1 MKTLF
6 STWIVGLLMI
16 LMSSPAH
23 SEEGT
28 SPKGAN
34 ELVMLCWTDYMPRP
48 VMDLF
53 EKETGIHITV
63 DYFSTHLEMLQQLL
77 VSKSYYDLIQTTGF
91 MVHELNEGRTD
102 MLSPIDQEKIPNLA
116 NIGQEFKNLP
126 FDPGNKYSIP
136 IMISTVGI
144 VVNKTLVGDTKVEHF
159 ADAFQERFR
168 DKIVVDD
175 DPVEIMHWTLLSQGT
190 SPEGVSGADLERV
203 RPILQKWLPMVH
215 LFVPYNSHEPMLKG
229 DGALGVI
236 YSGDAAILIDK
247 DPKFQWIL
255 PAEQTRMIVDCLA
268 IPKGARHVENAERF
282 MNFLLRPDVSKMF
295 SDFWPGTNPNLKARE
310 LMSPKQLAN
319 EASYPTAEQMSRL
332 KPIRNVRAEDV
343 ETMSNIVR
351 DIRDPFQPTH

>member
-1 MKTLF
+1 MIVIS
-6 STWIVGLLMI
+6 STVRC
-16 LMSSPAH
+16 
-23 SEEGT
+23 EEMT
-28 SPKGAN
+28 PPRGAN

-91 MVHELNEGRTD
+91 MVHELSESRTD
-102 MLSPIDQEKIPNLA
+102 MLAPIDQGKIPNLA
-116 NIGQEFKNLP
+116 NIAPEFKNLP

-144 VVNKTLVGDTKVEHF
+144 VVNKALIGDAKVEHF

-175 DPVEIMHWTLLSQGT
+175 DPVEIMYWVLLSQGI
-190 SPEGVSGADLERV
+190 SPEGVSEVDMERV

-215 LFVPYNSHEPMLKG
+215 LFVPYNSHESLMKG
-229 DGALGVI
+229 DGALGIV

-247 DPKFQWIL
+247 DSKFQWIL

-268 IPKGARHVENAERF
+268 IPKGSPHVGNAERF

-295 SDFWPGTNPNLKARE
+295 SDAWPGTNPNMKARE

-319 EASYPTAEQMSRL
+319 EASYPLAGQLSHL
-332 KPIRNVRAEDV
+332 KPIKNVHAEDV
-343 ETMSNIVR
+343 ETMSNIIS
-351 DIRDPFQPTH
+351 DIRDPFQKAH